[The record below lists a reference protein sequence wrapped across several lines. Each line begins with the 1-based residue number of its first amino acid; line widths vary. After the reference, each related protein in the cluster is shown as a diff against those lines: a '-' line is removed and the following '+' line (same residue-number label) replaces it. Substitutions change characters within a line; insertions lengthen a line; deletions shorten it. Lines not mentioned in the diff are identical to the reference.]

1 MAAVNTSPRFEV
13 FLEAVTKL
21 ANLDLENRQF
31 HCEPCRITFCELQ
44 EKAQLFLST
53 EDDKVTFSVKQLEFA
68 RAIIMGRACS
78 ARKGFIDRSVRRQ
91 IDPTEQVTVQC
102 VHNDWTTETRKGK
115 DGKFIKGKDGK
126 RKQFSVPVRCSEMIT
141 GTRAEIGQLNT
152 RCPNHQA

>member
-1 MAAVNTSPRFEV
+1 MSAFNTSHRFQV

-21 ANLDLENRQF
+21 AALDIESRQF
-31 HCEPCRITFCELQ
+31 HCEVCRTTFCDLQ
-44 EKAQLFLST
+44 EKAQFFLST

-68 RAIIMGRACS
+68 RAIIMGRLCS

-102 VHNDWTTETRKGK
+102 VHNDWTTETRKDK

-126 RKQFSVPVRCSEMIT
+126 RKQFSVSVRCPEVIT
-141 GTRAEIGQLNT
+141 GTRADIGQLNT
-152 RCPNHQA
+152 RCSNHQA